1 MTEPIE
7 KWREDFESYS
17 DEEFIGKFPSGVYQ
31 WKFMEERWNGFLMAK
46 RSQPVIELQKPEK
59 DDHTDVAFYVTKF
72 FEALADAGI
81 QCRTKGD

>member
-46 RSQPVIELQKPEK
+46 LSQPVVELPKPNNNI
-59 DDHTDVAFYVTKF
+59 DVQIYAHNLKEVII
-72 FEALADAGI
+72 DAGI
-81 QCRTKGD
+81 KYRIKGE